1 MLNKLIP
8 TDKRFFSLFEKSAA
22 LLKQAAETLAES
34 VQNPDRAGEYA
45 LRLERLEHDGDNLT
59 HEIFILLD
67 KSFITPIDREDIHEL
82 AQALD
87 DCLDCIESVTE
98 RMQLYGLSEPTE
110 PMKQFVEVIRKQAI
124 EIHIVL
130 PLISGFK
137 YEKIIPHCKEI
148 NRLENVGDKLMRN
161 ALADLFRGDS
171 DPLTVMKWK
180 DIYDFLETTTDKCE
194 DVAGIIE
201 RIVLKHG

>member
-1 MLNKLIP
+1 
-8 TDKRFFSLFEKSAA
+8 
-22 LLKQAAETLAES
+22 
-34 VQNPDRAGEYA
+34 
-45 LRLERLEHDGDNLT
+45 
-59 HEIFILLD
+59 
-67 KSFITPIDREDIHEL
+67 
-82 AQALD
+82 
-87 DCLDCIESVTE
+87 
-98 RMQLYGLSEPTE
+98 
-110 PMKQFVEVIRKQAI
+110 MKQFVEVIRKQAI